1 MFRFKAHLLNIHIL
15 PLKFLLTAGLV
26 SNQTLEADMVLSQ
39 LPNKRGLVGSG
50 GLSAFLGV

>member
-15 PLKFLLTAGLV
+15 PFKFLLTAGLV

-50 GLSAFLGV
+50 GLSACLGV